1 MGFIWTKS
9 IVWLVLG
16 VFMLGLPQAMNG
28 QFFKKLKKQAEE
40 HIIAKTDKTV
50 DDFFDGGQK
59 SEGNNNAN
67 SSSETQV
74 EAPGQQDVGL
84 QKSKPLSPINNKTD
98 FLVYKSPDPAFH
110 DIYIQKYEGLPR
122 FGSCDFYSMP
132 SNPKR
137 PEMTP
142 EANEKRKKMQLGYAA
157 FMQLV
162 RIHTLKDHFEVMDRT
177 ALTPISKPL
186 VEEEVKSNQAQK
198 ILLDFAFLMGTD
210 ALKKEYFMNDWTG
223 TGNSAIVPKWGGQKS
238 DDFTENEKY
247 VAFVEKYLDKILQWS
262 RTFFNDGSED
272 FQFVVPLEFKGQYD
286 FDKNGFWVQLP
297 TKRRFSYGMDYG
309 STGNN
314 YFFEFHPKTAYGQQ
328 ILNKT
333 QQVEHINAEVLF
345 KIDPSTAEGVINDK
359 TKNPQMV
366 IKVQVV
372 FEGFQPENPTIYVPK
387 YTYRLLDPIMELYS
401 DAGLTS
407 KIGEINLENLI
418 YKGSN

>member
-9 IVWLVLG
+9 MVWAITGVLL
-16 VFMLGLPQAMNG
+16 LGFSQPIRG
-28 QFFKKLKKQAEE
+28 QFFKKLKQQAEE
-40 HIIAKTDKTV
+40 KLLDKASDEV
-50 DDFFDGGQK
+50 DDIFKGNKNPEMEGDVEETGTIIGNEVKSGQHT
-59 SEGNNNAN
+59 SVQ
-67 SSSETQV
+67 ETIATYN
-74 EAPGQQDVGL
+74 EADY
-84 QKSKPLSPINNKTD
+84 
-98 FLVYKSPDPAFH
+98 LVYKSPDPAFH

-223 TGNSAIVPKWGGQKS
+223 TGNSAIVPKWGGQNS

-262 RTFFNDGSED
+262 RTFFNKGSED

-286 FDKNGFWVQLP
+286 FDNNGFWVQLP

-345 KIDPSTAEGVINDK
+345 KIDPSTAEGLINDK

-372 FEGFQPENPTIYVPK
+372 FEGFQPGNPTIYAPK

-401 DAGLTS
+401 DVRLTS
-407 KIGEINLENLI
+407 KIGEIDLNNLV
-418 YKGSN
+418 YKEQ